1 MNRKIFCVALVLLS
15 ALSSPAKA
23 QQPKTYRIGVLLP
36 GGLWY
41 EAIDGLR
48 DGLKKLGFEEGKQY
62 TLAIRDMKGDV
73 KAAAEAAR
81 TFEH

>member
-1 MNRKIFCVALVLLS
+1 MNTKMIVCLFAAALLS
-15 ALSSPAKA
+15 TASFAEA

-41 EAIDGLR
+41 EVIDGLR

-62 TLAIRDMKGDV
+62 ILAIRDMKGECEGRSGGR
-73 KAAAEAAR
+73 KN
-81 TFEH
+81 F